1 MKKTI
6 FVVALMLV
14 ASLMLVACGGG
25 DTAGGGDATAA
36 GKALFAETVIGTQA
50 GCITCHSLTPDEVI
64 VGPSMA
70 GIGARADEAYIR
82 ESILDPNATLVEG
95 YPADTMPN
103 VWGTEL
109 SGEQVDQLVAYLLSL
124 K

>member
-1 MKKTI
+1 MRKSLFI
-6 FVVALMLV
+6 VIALLV
-14 ASLMLVACGGG
+14 AATVLAACGGG
-25 DTAGGGDATAA
+25 GGGSDPAVDA
-36 GKALFAETVIGTQA
+36 GKDLFAQTVIGAQA
-50 GCITCHSLTPDEVI
+50 GCITCHSLNAGETI

-70 GIGARADEAYIR
+70 GIGSRGDDAYIR
-82 ESILDPNATLVEG
+82 ESILDPNAVLVDG

-109 SGEQVDQLVAYLLSL
+109 SGEQVDQLVAYLLTL